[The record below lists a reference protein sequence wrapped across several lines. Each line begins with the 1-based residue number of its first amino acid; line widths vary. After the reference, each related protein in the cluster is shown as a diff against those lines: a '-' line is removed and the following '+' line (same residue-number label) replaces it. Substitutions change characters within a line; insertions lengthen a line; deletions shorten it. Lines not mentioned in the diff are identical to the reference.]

1 MPTPLAEPPPE
12 DELLLPPELE
22 LELDLPSSVVLLPH
36 AVAVSASAAETTP
49 AAAILDTRRK
59 GVPFGHGAPVRRWLR
74 GSLTRVDVR

>member
-1 MPTPLAEPPPE
+1 
-12 DELLLPPELE
+12 
-22 LELDLPSSVVLLPH
+22 VLLPH

-59 GVPFGHGAPVRRWLR
+59 RVPFGPGAPVRRWLR